1 MRWCESLQSG
11 DTSCVARLWTSRRAF
26 VVPAAVVLLL
36 GGAAAQERREPPP
49 LRDSSVF
56 RVGVDLV
63 QIDATVT
70 DQRGR
75 HVIDLTSDDF
85 EVLQDNRPQRLS
97 TFAFITAGA
106 GSPVPGDAAPAT
118 GPILR
123 PLSAAQ
129 VRRTIAIVVD
139 DLGLSIES
147 AARVRGALRRFV
159 DEKMQPGDLVAILR
173 TGAGI
178 GALQQFTTERR
189 ALHAAAERVRYNFR
203 TRAAAFALPGTEEK
217 LFLDEVF
224 TAGTLGA
231 IHYVIRGVRELPGRK
246 SIVVLSDGFG
256 LKDGDRRYGHILGR
270 VREVVEA
277 ANRAGVVIH
286 TLHAAGLAAE
296 GYSAS
301 GQGGGFQPS
310 RQNTRA
316 MQDGLG
322 VLADDTGGI
331 FIRDTN
337 DLSGGLGRVLDES
350 QSYYLLGY
358 VPDRATFAAATPQ
371 FHALTV
377 RVKRAGLRVRSR
389 RGFLAR
395 SDTAQAPADPLMNAV
410 TSPFAGGDIR
420 MRLSSFF
427 GLAEKTGPVLQSFM
441 HLDARDLMFDE
452 QPDGTRTAQIET
464 LAVTF
469 GENGERADQDARRYT
484 VTLARDRY
492 QQALERGFVYMVR
505 VPVKRPGAYQL
516 RIALRDAKGGK
527 IGSASSFV
535 EVPDVSNGR
544 LTLSGLLIQ
553 GLPRS
558 TGAANAAV
566 QEIDPNE
573 TVAMRNFRQG
583 TMASYVCYV
592 YNARHG
598 RAGQPQVESEIRLYR
613 ESVEVFRTEPRA
625 VPFSSAAPG
634 ELMAAGVLQL
644 GSATPPGSYL
654 LEIIVTDK
662 LAKKG
667 ARATQTVDFEI
678 VE

>member
-1 MRWCESLQSG
+1 VL
-11 DTSCVARLWTSRRAF
+11 
-26 VVPAAVVLLL
+26 PAAVALLL
-36 GGAAAQERREPPP
+36 AGAAAQERREPPP

-75 HVIDLTSDDF
+75 HVTDLTSDDF

-97 TFAFITAGA
+97 TFAFITAG
-106 GSPVPGDAAPAT
+106 SPVPGDAAPAT
-118 GPILR
+118 GPIPR

-129 VRRTIAIVVD
+129 VRRTIAVVVD

-147 AARVRGALRRFV
+147 VARVRGALRRFV
-159 DEKMQPGDLVAILR
+159 DEQMQPGDLVAIVR

-203 TRAAAFALPGTEEK
+203 TRGAAFALPGAEEK
-217 LFLDEVF
+217 PFLDEVF

-231 IHYVIRGVRELPGRK
+231 IQYVIRGVAELPGRK
-246 SIVVLSDGFG
+246 SIVVLSDGFE
-256 LKDGDRRYGHILGR
+256 LKDSDRRYGRILGT

-277 ANRAGVVIH
+277 ANRAGVIIH
-286 TLHAAGLAAE
+286 TMHAAGLAAA

-301 GQGGGFQPS
+301 GQGGSFQAS
-310 RQNTRA
+310 RQSTRV

-337 DLSGGLGRVLDES
+337 DLSGGLGRVLDAS

-358 VPDRATFAAATPQ
+358 VPDRATFAPAKPQ

-377 RVKRAGLRVRSR
+377 RVKRPGLRVRSR
-389 RGFLAR
+389 RGFLGR
-395 SDTAQAPADPLMNAV
+395 SDSAPGGAPPDRMMNAV

-420 MRLSSFF
+420 LRLSSFF
-427 GLAEKTGPVLQSFM
+427 GRAEKTGPVLLSFM
-441 HLDARDLMFDE
+441 HLDAHDLTFDE
-452 QPDGTRTAQIET
+452 QPDGMRTAQIET

-469 GENGERADQDARRYT
+469 GENGEQSDQDARRYT

-492 QQALERGFVYMVR
+492 QQALDRGFVYSVR
-505 VPVKRPGAYQL
+505 VPVKRTGAYQL
-516 RIALRDAKGGK
+516 RIALRDVKSGR

-535 EVPDVSNGR
+535 EVPNVSNGR
-544 LTLSGLLIQ
+544 LTLSGLLLQ

-558 TGAANAAV
+558 TSAANAAV
-566 QEIDPNE
+566 QEIDPNA
-573 TVAMRNFRQG
+573 TVAVRNFRHG

-592 YNARHG
+592 YNARLG
-598 RAGQPQVESEIRLYR
+598 PGGQPQVESEIRLYR
-613 ESVEVFRTEPRA
+613 EGAEVFRSEPGA
-625 VPFSSAAPG
+625 VTFSSAPPG
-634 ELMAAGVLQL
+634 DLMASGVLQFS
-644 GSATPPGSYL
+644 SATPPGSYL
-654 LEIIVTDK
+654 LKIIVIDK

-667 ARATQTVDFEI
+667 AHATQTVDFEI
-678 VE
+678 VD